1 MMEDHGWAA
10 YWSNGK
16 PRLFILVHTASSTRK
31 EVCIKVGAVWKHA
44 GETDMQG
51 WRRAY
56 REGCRTTRIVVRP
69 FGGTP

>member
-1 MMEDHGWAA
+1 MEDYGWAA

-16 PRLFILVHTASSTRK
+16 PRPFILVHTASSTRK

-44 GETDMQG
+44 GESDMQG

-69 FGGTP
+69 FGDKP